1 MRLVKIK
8 NKYLFNS
15 NNPNGTH
22 TYAAYYDKANKRFN
36 AVQLTHLYVK
46 DDKRFKQVK
55 RGNIMVTK
63 FKEFDV
69 PSGVRNVFYSKNI
82 SGGKIDLTD
91 RANVVKVEKRYL
103 SKQQSSKIK
112 SFAKVNFNK

>member
-8 NKYLFNS
+8 NRYLFKS

-22 TYAAYYDKANKRFN
+22 TYATYYDRKNKRYN
-36 AVQLTHLYVK
+36 AIQLTHLYVK
-46 DDKRFKQVK
+46 DNNRFKQVA

-69 PSGVRNVFYSKNI
+69 PSGVRNQYYFKNV
-82 SGGKIDLTD
+82 SGGKIDLKD
-91 RANVVKVEKRYL
+91 KNVIYISKRHL
-103 SKQQSSKIK
+103 SKKQSEKIK
-112 SFAKVNFNK
+112 LFANSKHE

>member
-8 NKYLFNS
+8 NGYLFKS

-22 TYAAYYDKANKRFN
+22 TYATYYDRKNKRYN
-36 AVQLTHLYVK
+36 AIQLTHLYVK
-46 DDKRFKQVK
+46 DENRFKQVK

-69 PSGVRNVFYSKNI
+69 PSGVRNQYYNKTVN
-82 SGGKIDLTD
+82 GGKIDLKD
-91 RANVVKVEKRYL
+91 KANVKLISSRHL
-103 SKQQSSKIK
+103 SKQQSDKIK
-112 SFAKVNFNK
+112 TFANKRFK

>member
-8 NKYLFNS
+8 NKYLFKS
-15 NNPNGTH
+15 DNPNGTH
-22 TYAAYYDKANKRFN
+22 TYATYYDRKNKRYN

-46 DDKRFKQVK
+46 DEKRFKQVK

-69 PSGVRNVFYSKNI
+69 PSGVRNQYYSKNVN
-82 SGGKIDLTD
+82 GGKIDLKNKD
-91 RANVVKVEKRYL
+91 VIYVAKHHLSKKQSDKIKLFANVKHK
-103 SKQQSSKIK
+103 
-112 SFAKVNFNK
+112 

>member
-8 NKYLFNS
+8 NLYLFKS

-22 TYAAYYDKANKRFN
+22 TYATYYDRKNKRYN

-46 DDKRFKQVK
+46 DEKRFKQVSK
-55 RGNIMVTK
+55 GTIQIMK

-69 PSGVRNVFYSKNI
+69 PSGVRNQYYTKNVN
-82 SGGKIDLTD
+82 GGKIDLKD
-91 RANVVKVEKRYL
+91 KNVTYIAKNHL
-103 SKQQSSKIK
+103 SKKQSDKIK
-112 SFAKVNFNK
+112 LFAKKVHN